1 MRYILSIFL
10 LLSLPYFST
19 AQELEC
25 KVTVMHR
32 NVSNVD
38 AKVFKSLEK
47 ALNDFLQNKR
57 WTNDNYKPHEKIE
70 CNFMLNVIKRVSENV
85 YSATLNINANR
96 PIFGTSYSTPLVN
109 HREQESDFT
118 FRFEESQNIIYD
130 DNRVAGNEALA
141 GNLPAVFAFYVYI
154 ILGLDYDSYSPNG
167 GLEYLKKAQYIV
179 QNAPEDALIK
189 GWKSTGTTR
198 NRYWLIEQLL
208 SPRFDGFRTAWYNF
222 HRHGLDLMQSEP
234 EEAKAKIFSLIP
246 ILVKINDDN
255 PTSFL
260 LQFYFTAKSNEF
272 LNIIAL
278 APRDQR
284 KQYVDQLSKIDV
296 PNANKYRE
304 LLNKP

>member
-1 MRYILSIFL
+1 MRYFL
-10 LLSLPYFST
+10 LLILSLLFHT
-19 AQELEC
+19 AFFAQELDC

-32 NVSNVD
+32 NVQNVD

-47 ALNDFLQNKR
+47 ALNDFLQNKI
-57 WTNDNYKPHEKIE
+57 WTTDNYKPHEKIE
-70 CNFMLNVIKRVSENV
+70 CNFMINITRRISENV
-85 YSATLNINANR
+85 YSATLNISANR
-96 PIFGTSYSTPLVN
+96 PVFGTNYSTPMIN

-130 DNRVAGNEALA
+130 DNRVAGNEPLS
-141 GNLPAVFAFYVYI
+141 GNLAAIFAYYVYI
-154 ILGLDYDSYSPNG
+154 ILGLDYDSYSQNG

-179 QNAPEDALIK
+179 QNAPEDGLIK
-189 GWKSTGTTR
+189 GWKTTGSTR

-208 SPRFDGFRTAWYNF
+208 SPRFDGFRTAWYTF
-222 HRHGLDLMQSEP
+222 HRSGLDVMQSSP
-234 EEAKAKIFSLIP
+234 EDARAQILSLIP
-246 ILVKINDDN
+246 ILVKINNDN

-260 LQFYFTAKSNEF
+260 LQFYFTAKSNEY

-278 APRDQR
+278 APREER
-284 KQYVDQLSKIDV
+284 KQYVDQISKIDV